1 LDGAYNTGIREADR
15 IASRPWNVGR
25 GVNQTSNWANPHAFA
40 SGWMDR
46 DYFQEK
52 GGGADV
58 DPLHRA
64 GGMEGAVGSQVV
76 LTPTV
81 PAVRAAAGHRAVDSR
96 KRQPL
101 NENAPRIHRAWQT
114 KYILYT
120 Y

>member
-58 DPLHRA
+58 DPSTALEGWRA
-64 GGMEGAVGSQVV
+64 PLDPKLYSLQQYLRSGLLQATAPSTAES
-76 LTPTV
+76 
-81 PAVRAAAGHRAVDSR
+81 DSR
-96 KRQPL
+96 
-101 NENAPRIHRAWQT
+101 
-114 KYILYT
+114 
-120 Y
+120 